1 MTEEINETDNINA
14 GAKRLVHTED
24 ILSELIKE
32 IYFDVTNPSDKT
44 HSAIPGDGISR
55 FDKLS
60 EALYNYKLYP
70 RTGNGFGYE
79 GEFERLE
86 DGTNPFLLRN
96 GKFLNFKKSSKP
108 IAGES
113 VEYAEGNIPSDL
125 VQYDDYANTI
135 DIIIDALGDQWYR
148 KTSWDS
154 TNEIVSK
161 RFTKNISERLEK
173 IEGALD
179 TISNI
184 AISYDTTDVDGQV
197 IHNKGFFE
205 KLSYGSII
213 GPTSGPNS
221 IDGKEPIDVLLS
233 KLADYLGSDNQRL
246 DLNDTDV
253 KEFGSTVDNSQN
265 IAAGLRNLRTR
276 LENLEKYQ
284 AIIKATIGNN
294 IYGNIGGG
302 SLTDLKSGS
311 FNPDTGTYPYNTSDD
326 AKTHLLY
333 KDLQAIK
340 TTIWGDDNKYF
351 SFNENDSNGDF
362 IHQNNIFEILTGLLS
377 PIKKLDNTE
386 RYYKFNDTLEK
397 ENLAEGKTLLGSPD
411 LVKNAFG
418 NGVDRISVIEKEI
431 YNLRSFLG
439 LEGRYSVDGKY
450 PIKDEVRYKYNLVPE
465 VESLSE
471 NSYAGKP
478 SQVNFVGY
486 STLSNPKGDNEEGYF
501 ENDSILNEL
510 LFNINS
516 VKILRGNVGTNEDLL
531 DYELKLDDTS
541 ENFSNPKISA
551 YEINLFEYK
560 EGESLE
566 KWPNTFRNAFLRQIK
581 LKPCD
586 EGKAVSS
593 VTERLKNISEY
604 LIGMGGYLTD
614 RFDYFEGLNFIG
626 KSSWWESIPNTKIL
640 HPKVNNEEVI
650 VYCRNDNERDFI
662 SLMSSKDTPIDINNY
677 FEVLNDFISTKILG
691 KTSPNPLY
699 YIQRKFTTDGIEK
712 SVEYDRELFFIGT
725 EPYTTNDGEQRY
737 HVYDANGK
745 TIGSTS
751 SINYHDAISVN
762 DLSLLDKGKKVINVI
777 SLQTVYKVVKND
789 KTLKFNGKNYAINN
803 EGTYKNLIEEVI
815 VHNKLLQ
822 DIISYIDKD
831 TSTAESTTPTTESL
845 I

>member
-1 MTEEINETDNINA
+1 M
-14 GAKRLVHTED
+14 
-24 ILSELIKE
+24 
-32 IYFDVTNPSDKT
+32 
-44 HSAIPGDGISR
+44 
-55 FDKLS
+55 
-60 EALYNYKLYP
+60 
-70 RTGNGFGYE
+70 
-79 GEFERLE
+79 
-86 DGTNPFLLRN
+86 LRN
-96 GKFLNFKKSSKP
+96 GKFLDFKKSF
-108 IAGES
+108 ENTS
-113 VEYAEGNIPSDL
+113 VERVYYADGNIPSEL
-125 VQYDDYANTI
+125 AQYDEYANTI

-173 IEGALD
+173 IEEALD

-246 DLNDTDV
+246 DLNDINV
-253 KEFGSTVDNSQN
+253 KEFGSTVDKSQN
-265 IAAGLRNLRTR
+265 IAAGLRNLKTR

-302 SLTDLKSGS
+302 SLTDLKSGT
-311 FNPDTGTYPYNTSDD
+311 FNPNTGTYPYNTSDD

-340 TTIWGDDNKYF
+340 TTIWGEDKYF
-351 SFNENDSNGDF
+351 SFNENDSDGNF
-362 IHQNNIFEILTGLLS
+362 IQQNNIFEILKGLLN
-377 PIKKLDNTE
+377 PIKELDDTG
-386 RYYKFNDTLEK
+386 RYYKFNYTLEK
-397 ENLAEGKTLLGSPD
+397 ENLAEGKTLLGSPK
-411 LVKNAFG
+411 LVKDAFG
-418 NGVDRISVIEKEI
+418 NGLDRLSVIEKEI

-439 LEGRYSVDGKY
+439 LEGRDSVDGKY

-465 VESLSE
+465 VESLPE
-471 NSYAGKP
+471 NLYAGKP

-486 STLSNPKGDNEEGYF
+486 STLYNPNGDNQEGHF
-501 ENDSILNEL
+501 EKDSILNEL

-516 VKILRGNVGTNEDLL
+516 VKILRGNVGTNKDLL
-531 DYELKLDDTS
+531 DYELKLDETS

-560 EGESLE
+560 EGDSL
-566 KWPNTFRNAFLRQIK
+566 KTKPNTFRNAFLRQIK

-593 VTERLKNISEY
+593 VTDRLKNISEY
-604 LIGMGGYLTD
+604 LIGMGSYLTD

-640 HPKVNNEEVI
+640 HPVNNKEVI
-650 VYCRNDNERDFI
+650 VYCRNDNDFDFI
-662 SLMSSKDTPIDINNY
+662 SLMSSKDTPIDIN
-677 FEVLNDFISTKILG
+677 TW
-691 KTSPNPLY
+691 
-699 YIQRKFTTDGIEK
+699 
-712 SVEYDRELFFIGT
+712 
-725 EPYTTNDGEQRY
+725 
-737 HVYDANGK
+737 
-745 TIGSTS
+745 
-751 SINYHDAISVN
+751 
-762 DLSLLDKGKKVINVI
+762 
-777 SLQTVYKVVKND
+777 
-789 KTLKFNGKNYAINN
+789 
-803 EGTYKNLIEEVI
+803 
-815 VHNKLLQ
+815 
-822 DIISYIDKD
+822 
-831 TSTAESTTPTTESL
+831 
-845 I
+845 

>member
-1 MTEEINETDNINA
+1 M
-14 GAKRLVHTED
+14 
-24 ILSELIKE
+24 
-32 IYFDVTNPSDKT
+32 
-44 HSAIPGDGISR
+44 
-55 FDKLS
+55 
-60 EALYNYKLYP
+60 
-70 RTGNGFGYE
+70 
-79 GEFERLE
+79 
-86 DGTNPFLLRN
+86 
-96 GKFLNFKKSSKP
+96 
-108 IAGES
+108 
-113 VEYAEGNIPSDL
+113 
-125 VQYDDYANTI
+125 
-135 DIIIDALGDQWYR
+135 
-148 KTSWDS
+148 
-154 TNEIVSK
+154 
-161 RFTKNISERLEK
+161 
-173 IEGALD
+173 
-179 TISNI
+179 
-184 AISYDTTDVDGQV
+184 
-197 IHNKGFFE
+197 
-205 KLSYGSII
+205 
-213 GPTSGPNS
+213 
-221 IDGKEPIDVLLS
+221 
-233 KLADYLGSDNQRL
+233 
-246 DLNDTDV
+246 
-253 KEFGSTVDNSQN
+253 
-265 IAAGLRNLRTR
+265 
-276 LENLEKYQ
+276 ENLEKYQ

-302 SLTDLKSGS
+302 SLTDLSSGI
-311 FNPDTGTYPYNTSDD
+311 FNPTTGTYPYETSDD
-326 AKTHLLY
+326 ASTHLLY

-351 SFNENDSNGDF
+351 SFNENDSDGDF
-362 IHQNNIFEILTGLLS
+362 IRQNNIFEILKGLLN
-377 PIKKLDNTE
+377 PIKELDDTG
-386 RYYKFNDTLEK
+386 RYYKFDSLYERK
-397 ENLAEGKTLLGSPD
+397 NLVGDSKLIGSP
-411 LVKNAFG
+411 VKVKDAFG
-418 NGVDRISVIEKEI
+418 NGMDRLSVIEKEI

-439 LEGRYSVDGKY
+439 LEGRGSVDGKY
-450 PIKDEVRYKYNLVPE
+450 PINDEVRYKYNLVPE
-465 VESLSE
+465 VESLPE

-531 DYELKLDDTS
+531 KYELKLDETS

-551 YEINLFEYK
+551 YEINLFGYK
-560 EGESLE
+560 EGDTL
-566 KWPNTFRNAFLRQIK
+566 KTKPNTFRNAFLRQIK

-626 KSSWWESIPNTKIL
+626 KSSWWESTPNTKIL
-640 HPKVNNEEVI
+640 HPNVNNEEVI

-691 KTSPNPLY
+691 KTSSNPLY
-699 YIQRKFTTDGIEK
+699 YIQRKFTIDGIEK
-712 SVEYDRELFFIGT
+712 SIEYDRDLFFIGT
-725 EPYTTNDGEQRY
+725 KPYTTNDGEQRY
-737 HVYDANGK
+737 PVYDAKGK

-751 SINYHDAISVN
+751 GINYNEAISVN
-762 DLSLLDKGKKVINVI
+762 DNLSLLDKDKEIISVI